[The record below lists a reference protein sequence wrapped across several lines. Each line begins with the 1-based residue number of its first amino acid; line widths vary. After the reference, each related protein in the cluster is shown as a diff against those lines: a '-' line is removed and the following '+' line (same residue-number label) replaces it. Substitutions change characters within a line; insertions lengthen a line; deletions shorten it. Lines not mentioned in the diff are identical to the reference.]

1 VKGRREA
8 ALHNFANSFAL
19 LRTMK
24 KYALLA
30 AALLALAA
38 CSQSDTSKRVAA
50 IAAGSPAPQ
59 SSNDPAHVIDQ
70 YVVGINT
77 DFADLQGD
85 PTKQSGGYNYYRA
98 TKPLP
103 GASNCSVYVDSKSGD
118 RFGSCDFN
126 APDLGSAKKLYDT
139 WISNI
144 ESAEYYWK
152 QLDVSPLP
160 AGVAEAT
167 LFADDKETRGIYATV
182 SSTAPYH
189 LTITFAKMSALRS

>member
-1 VKGRREA
+1 
-8 ALHNFANSFAL
+8 
-19 LRTMK
+19 MK
-24 KYALLA
+24 KYAILFSILIA
-30 AALLALAA
+30 AG

-50 IAAGSPAPQ
+50 IAAGSPAAQ
-59 SSNDPAHVIDQ
+59 SSDDPAHVIDQ

-85 PTKQSGGYNYYRA
+85 PTKQSGGYNYYRS

-103 GASNCSVYVDSKSGD
+103 GASNCSVYVDSKTNA

-126 APDLGSAKKLYDT
+126 APELGAAKKLYDT
-139 WISNI
+139 WTSNI
-144 ESAEYYWK
+144 QSAEYYWK

-160 AGVAEAT
+160 AGFAEAA
-167 LFADDKETRGIYATV
+167 LFADDKETRGIYVTV
-182 SSTAPYH
+182 TNAKPFH

>member
-1 VKGRREA
+1 
-8 ALHNFANSFAL
+8 
-19 LRTMK
+19 MK
-24 KYALLA
+24 KYVHLA
-30 AALLALAA
+30 AAFLMLAA

-50 IAAGSPAPQ
+50 IANGSPAPQ

-85 PTKQSGGYNYYRA
+85 PTKQTAGVNYYRA

-103 GASNCSVYVDSKSGD
+103 GAGNCSVYVDSKSGD
-118 RFGSCDFN
+118 HFGSCDFN
-126 APDLGSAKKLYDT
+126 AADLGSAKKLYET
-139 WISNI
+139 WVSNI
-144 ESAEYYWK
+144 QSAEYYWK

-160 AGVAEAT
+160 AGIAEAA
-167 LFADDKETRGIYATV
+167 LFADDKETRGIYVTV
-182 SSTAPYH
+182 TNAAPFH

>member
-1 VKGRREA
+1 MNTYA
-8 ALHNFANSFAL
+8 ALSFVL
-19 LRTMK
+19 S
-24 KYALLA
+24 
-30 AALLALAA
+30 AALALSA
-38 CSQSDTSKRVAA
+38 CAQSETSKRVAA

-85 PTKQSGGYNYYRA
+85 PTKQTGGYAYYRA
-98 TKPLP
+98 TKNLP
-103 GASNCSVYVDSKSGD
+103 GATACSVYVYAKTND

-126 APDLGSAKKLYDT
+126 APDLGSAKKLFDT
-139 WISNI
+139 WVSNVQ
-144 ESAEYYWK
+144 SAEYYWK

-160 AGVAEAT
+160 AGVVEAA
-167 LFADDKETRGIYATV
+167 LFADDKETRGIYMTV
-182 SSTAPYH
+182 SPGGAGSRPR

>member
-1 VKGRREA
+1 
-8 ALHNFANSFAL
+8 
-19 LRTMK
+19 MK
-24 KYALLA
+24 KYAFLA
-30 AALLALAA
+30 AAVFMFAA
-38 CSQSDTSKRVAA
+38 CAQSDTSKRVAE

-85 PTKQSGGYNYYRA
+85 PSKQSGGYSYYRA
-98 TKPLP
+98 TRALP
-103 GASNCSVYVDSKSGD
+103 GASNCSVYVDSKTGN

-126 APDLGSAKKLYDT
+126 APDIGTAKKLYDT

-144 ESAEYYWK
+144 ESAEYYWR

-160 AGVAEAT
+160 AGVVEAT
-167 LFADDKETRGIYATV
+167 LFTDDKETRGIYV
-182 SSTAPYH
+182 TAADGPHPH

>member
-1 VKGRREA
+1 MKTYAVIA
-8 ALHNFANSFAL
+8 AVLVL
-19 LRTMK
+19 T
-24 KYALLA
+24 
-30 AALLALAA
+30 A
-38 CSQSDTSKRVAA
+38 CAQSDTSKRVAE
-50 IAAGSPAPQ
+50 IAAGSPAPA

-85 PTKQSGGYNYYRA
+85 ATKQSGGISYYRA
-98 TKPLP
+98 TRPLP
-103 GASNCSVYVDSKSGD
+103 GASNCSVYVDSKSND

-126 APDLGSAKKLYDT
+126 APDVGSAKKLYDT

-144 ESAEYYWK
+144 EGAEYYWK

-160 AGVAEAT
+160 AGVVEAT
-167 LFADDKETRGIYATV
+167 LFTDDKETRGIYVTATDGA
-182 SSTAPYH
+182 TPH

>member
-1 VKGRREA
+1 
-8 ALHNFANSFAL
+8 
-19 LRTMK
+19 MK
-24 KYALLA
+24 KYAFLA
-30 AALLALAA
+30 AALLVLAA
-38 CSQSDTSKRVAA
+38 CSQTDTSKRVAA

-59 SSNDPAHVIDQ
+59 NSNDPAHVIDQ

-103 GASNCSVYVDSKSGD
+103 GASTCSVYVDSKTSN
-118 RFGSCDFN
+118 RFAGCDFN

-139 WISNI
+139 WIANI
-144 ESAEYYWK
+144 QSAEYYWK

-160 AGVAEAT
+160 SGVAEAT
-167 LFADDKETRGIYATV
+167 LFADDKETRGIYVTV
-182 SSTAPYH
+182 AQAPSPH

>member
-1 VKGRREA
+1 
-8 ALHNFANSFAL
+8 
-19 LRTMK
+19 MM
-24 KYALLA
+24 KYAVLA
-30 AALLALAA
+30 AILILAA
-38 CSQSDTSKRVAA
+38 CSQSDTQKRVAD

-85 PTKQSGGYNYYRA
+85 ATKQSPGVSYYRA

-103 GASNCSVYVDSKSGD
+103 GASNCSIYIESKTND

-126 APDLGSAKKLYDT
+126 APNLGAAKKLYDT

-144 ESAEYYWK
+144 QSAEYYWR

-160 AGVAEAT
+160 AGVTQAT
-167 LFADDKETRGIYATV
+167 LFADDKETRGIYVTVTDGAT
-182 SSTAPYH
+182 PH

>member
-1 VKGRREA
+1 
-8 ALHNFANSFAL
+8 
-19 LRTMK
+19 MK
-24 KYALLA
+24 KYAYLA
-30 AALLALAA
+30 AAVLMLAA

-50 IAAGSPAPQ
+50 IAKGSPAAQ

-85 PTKQSGGYNYYRA
+85 PTKQSAGISYYRA

-103 GASNCSVYVDSKSGD
+103 DASNCSVYVDSKTSD
-118 RFGSCDFN
+118 HFGSCTFN
-126 APDLGSAKKLYDT
+126 ATDLGSAKKLYDT

-144 ESAEYYWK
+144 QSAEYYWK

-160 AGVAEAT
+160 PGIAEAT
-167 LFADDKETRGIYATV
+167 LFADDKETRGIYVTV
-182 SSTAPYH
+182 TNAAPFH

>member
-1 VKGRREA
+1 MA
-8 ALHNFANSFAL
+8 YSFAPL
-19 LRTMK
+19 ETMK
-24 KYALLA
+24 RYAVLATLLI
-30 AALLALAA
+30 LAA

-59 SSNDPAHVIDQ
+59 SSNDSPHMIDE

-85 PTKQSGGYNYYRA
+85 PTKQSDGYAYYRA
-98 TKPLP
+98 TRPLP
-103 GASNCSVYVDSKSGD
+103 GASNCTVYVDAKSSAH
-118 RFGSCDFN
+118 FGSCDFN
-126 APDLGSAKKLYDT
+126 APDVGSVKKLYDT

-144 ESAEYYWK
+144 QSAEYYWK

-160 AGVAEAT
+160 SGAVEAT
-167 LFADDKETRGIYATV
+167 LFTDDKETRGIYV
-182 SSTAPYH
+182 TAIDGPHPH

>member
-1 VKGRREA
+1 MNR
-8 ALHNFANSFAL
+8 
-19 LRTMK
+19 
-24 KYALLA
+24 YAVLA
-30 AALLALAA
+30 AVLILTA

-85 PTKQSGGYNYYRA
+85 ATKQTSGISYYRA

-103 GASNCSVYVDSKSGD
+103 GASNCSVYIDTKSDD

-126 APDLGSAKKLYDT
+126 ATNLGSAKKLYDT

-160 AGVAEAT
+160 AGIAEAT
-167 LFADDKETRGIYATV
+167 LFTDDKETRGIYVTV
-182 SSTAPYH
+182 ADGAHPH

>member
-1 VKGRREA
+1 
-8 ALHNFANSFAL
+8 
-19 LRTMK
+19 MK
-24 KYALLA
+24 KYAFLA
-30 AALLALAA
+30 FAFLMLAA

-59 SSNDPAHVIDQ
+59 SSDDPTHVIDQ

-85 PTKQSGGYNYYRA
+85 PTKQAGGINYYRA

-103 GASNCSVYVDSKSGD
+103 GASNCSVYVDSKTGN

-126 APDLGSAKKLYDT
+126 AKDLGTAKKLYDT
-139 WISNI
+139 WVAYVQ
-144 ESAEYYWK
+144 SAEYYWK

-167 LFADDKETRGIYATV
+167 LFADDKETRGIYVTV
-182 SSTAPYH
+182 TNAAPYH